1 MRLAKVKRSD
11 SYENSQS
18 SRPPLTPEAK
28 EQLMISLAYD
38 LVEQRLRDGT
48 ASSQETTHFLK
59 LGTEKARLEQ
69 KRLEAETEMII
80 AKKESLQSQQES
92 KELFAEA
99 ISAFKR
105 YSGQNTAE
113 DESYEYDY

>member
-1 MRLAKVKRSD
+1 MAKVKTSS

-18 SRPPLTPEAK
+18 SRPPITPEAK

-38 LVEQRLRDGT
+38 LVEQRLRNGT

-80 AKKESLQSQQES
+80 AKKESLQAQQES

-105 YSGQNTAE
+105 YSGQSSSE
-113 DESYEYDY
+113 DDPYEFDY

>member
-1 MRLAKVKRSD
+1 MAKVMSAN
-11 SYENSQS
+11 SYNSS
-18 SRPPLTPEAK
+18 ISTRPALTPEAK
-28 EQLMISLAYD
+28 EQQMIALAYD

-80 AKKESLQSQQES
+80 AKKESLQSQQRSEEMF
-92 KELFAEA
+92 KQA
-99 ISAFKR
+99 IDAFRR
-105 YSGQNTAE
+105 YSGQSSQV
-113 DESYEYDY
+113 DDDDY